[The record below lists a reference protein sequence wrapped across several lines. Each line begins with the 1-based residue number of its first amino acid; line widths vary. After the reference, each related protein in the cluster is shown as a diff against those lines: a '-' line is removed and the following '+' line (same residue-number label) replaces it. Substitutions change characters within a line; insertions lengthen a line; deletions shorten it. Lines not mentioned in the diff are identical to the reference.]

1 MNSSSSTHER
11 ACLAKQAQIEPK
23 FRLKQAKLK
32 QNTMFV
38 NMKLDLIIHNII
50 QLYLY
55 IYIYTYL
62 KIYLLRLEIGW
73 YKFVNR
79 FI

>member
-55 IYIYTYL
+55 IYIYIYTYL
-62 KIYLLRLEIGW
+62 KIYLLRLEIG
-73 YKFVNR
+73 
-79 FI
+79 